1 MGKQLDLFPPSPLD
15 ADADARLNAAQAEL
29 RRERLARQAT
39 RVYARRGRHRF
50 SRFDAARF
58 SGPELDE

>member
-1 MGKQLDLFPPSPLD
+1 MGKQLELFPEPP
-15 ADADARLNAAQAEL
+15 DADARLNAAQAEL
-29 RRERLARQAT
+29 RRERFAREAT

-50 SRFDAARF
+50 SRFDASRF